1 VRQLQAS
8 ILTKDRIIEGYE
20 KKQEIKTESFS
31 SFINNKKQSNPST
44 SSDVSI
50 SYMNNLRSSN
60 QGDVTSNITNRSL
73 MTELSDTETSRVNT
87 SGISQYME
95 QTEIDYLKSIV
106 YSYMMGTD
114 PITMAKVI
122 TAVLK
127 FSDEEKKRIIEN
139 ERIKQS
145 WFAIGQ
151 R

>member
-1 VRQLQAS
+1 MRQLQAS